1 MLRVLYVVNG
11 ADSVERLCELL
22 ARLPLDRQFEVYGCG
37 QFGHAATEPAWLC
50 VTPSYARSLPA
61 GSRVYHGNFAT
72 YSAAFHLLTDEADL
86 IGRLDAL
93 IAANR
98 QRPDYLSQPVPDLE
112 ADERARRARNLEIT
126 RYRGGA

>member
-1 MLRVLYVVNG
+1 VLRVLYVVNG
-11 ADSVERLCELL
+11 TDSVQRLCGLL
-22 ARLPLDRQFEVYGCG
+22 QRLPLDRRFEVEGCG
-37 QFGHAATEPAWLC
+37 AFAHSATDASWLC
-50 VTPSYARSLPA
+50 VTPSYARALPA
-61 GSRVYHGNFAT
+61 GTRVYHGNFAT

-112 ADERARRARNLEIT
+112 ADERARQARNLEIT